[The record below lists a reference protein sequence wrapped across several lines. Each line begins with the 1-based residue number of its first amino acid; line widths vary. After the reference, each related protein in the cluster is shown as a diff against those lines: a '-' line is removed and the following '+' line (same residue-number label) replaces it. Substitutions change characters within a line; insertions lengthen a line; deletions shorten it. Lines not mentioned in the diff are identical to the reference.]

1 MDDRARRVAANEA
14 VARQVNEELT
24 PLQVTDSLA
33 LLCEC
38 GSRECHATLEVSRS
52 EYEEVS
58 RSEYEEVRANP
69 TRFLVV
75 IGHDLPD
82 VESVV
87 STRGEHAV
95 VEKDDP
101 EARDL
106 ARRTDPRK

>member
-52 EYEEVS
+52 D
-58 RSEYEEVRANP
+58 YEEVRANP

-101 EARDL
+101 EAREL

>member
-14 VARQVNEELT
+14 VARHVNEELT
-24 PLQVTDSLA
+24 PLQVEDSLA

-38 GSRECHATLEVSRS
+38 GSRECKAML
-52 EYEEVS
+52 EVS
-58 RSEYEEVRANP
+58 RSEYEEVRANA

-75 IGHDLPD
+75 LGHDLPD

-87 STRGEHAV
+87 STRGEHVV

-101 EARDL
+101 EALEL

>member
-38 GSRECHATLEVSRS
+38 GSRECHATH
-52 EYEEVS
+52 EVS

>member
-52 EYEEVS
+52 EYEEV
-58 RSEYEEVRANP
+58 RANP
-69 TRFLVV
+69 TRFFVV
-75 IGHDLPD
+75 LGHDLPD

>member
-33 LLCEC
+33 LLCEG
-38 GSRECHATLEVSRS
+38 GSRECHATL
-52 EYEEVS
+52 EVS

-75 IGHDLPD
+75 LGHDLPD

-101 EARDL
+101 AARDL

>member
-52 EYEEVS
+52 EYEEV
-58 RSEYEEVRANP
+58 RANP

-87 STRGEHAV
+87 STRGEHVV

-101 EARDL
+101 EAREL
-106 ARRTDPRK
+106 ARRTDPRT